1 MTPRRIGHWF
11 VYLAVRI
18 AVCVVQALRIETC
31 QSLSRGISFLAQD
44 VLRIRA
50 DIVDQNL
57 RYAFPGWSARQRRQT
72 ARKMWEHL
80 ILLFCEMA
88 HVPRKLHDTNWR
100 EHIHFSGDSRR
111 QFVRLL
117 LDPRPVTI
125 VSGHFGN
132 FEIGN
137 YVLGMLGFP
146 SFAIAR
152 PLDNPYLER
161 FVKRFRRATGQQILP
176 THGSAQQI
184 ASILKDGHTLAML
197 GDQHAGWK
205 GCFVDFFD
213 RPASCHKAIAVFPL
227 TSNGPLAVCYVKRGD
242 RPMQFELGVAGVA
255 DPRVGGDHLAGIQEL
270 TQWYNHQLE
279 RLIRDA
285 PDQYWWLHRRW
296 KGHPRRTRHGPR
308 QPASDRPARRPRAA

>member
-1 MTPRRIGHWF
+1 M
-11 VYLAVRI
+11 
-18 AVCVVQALRIETC
+18 
-31 QSLSRGISFLAQD
+31 
-44 VLRIRA
+44 RA
-50 DIVDQNL
+50 KRVDT
-57 RYAFPGWSARQRRQT
+57 ARQRRQT

-205 GCFVDFFD
+205 GCFVEQIMAGY
-213 RPASCHKAIAVFPL
+213 PMCTQIAMSGTDNHTVETL
-227 TSNGPLAVCYVKRGD
+227 SLD
-242 RPMQFELGVAGVA
+242 WSAGKLV
-255 DPRVGGDHLAGIQEL
+255 Q
-270 TQWYNHQLE
+270 N
-279 RLIRDA
+279 
-285 PDQYWWLHRRW
+285 
-296 KGHPRRTRHGPR
+296 
-308 QPASDRPARRPRAA
+308 